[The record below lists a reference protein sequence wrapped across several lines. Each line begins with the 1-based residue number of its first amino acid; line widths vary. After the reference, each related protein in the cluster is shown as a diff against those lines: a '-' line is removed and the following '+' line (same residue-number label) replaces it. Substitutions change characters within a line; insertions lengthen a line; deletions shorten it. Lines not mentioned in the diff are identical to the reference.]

1 MLKAIIAAIMDN
13 NIKEK
18 IESFEKGIKIRE
30 REIKNHQETIEH
42 FKNIINELKKQI
54 DGQGELF

>member
-1 MLKAIIAAIMDN
+1 MNN

-30 REIKNHQETIEH
+30 REIKKHQETIEH

>member
-1 MLKAIIAAIMDN
+1 MDN

-30 REIKNHQETIEH
+30 REIKNHLETIEH
-42 FKNIINELKKQI
+42 FKNKIEELRKEL
-54 DGQGELF
+54 DVQGRLFT